1 MVTGHFDGLDYHRW
15 AAEVD
20 VVANDHY
27 VVAADPE
34 GHRELAFCADLT
46 RGLAGGG
53 PWLLMEQS
61 ASAVNWQPRNI
72 PKRPGELMRNSL
84 QHVARGADGILFF
97 QWRASRAGAEK
108 FHAAL
113 VPHAGTDTRIWREV
127 VELSRALD
135 RLDEVVGS
143 HVENQVALLVDY
155 EAWWACELD
164 SHPSV
169 DVRYLDRPHA
179 LHAALTDLGVGVD
192 VVHPG
197 TDLARY
203 RLVVVPTLYSV
214 TDETAARVDAAV
226 RAGATVLVTYFSGI
240 TDEHDHIRLGGYP
253 GAFRD
258 LLGIRVEELVPLR
271 QGDRVALDDGSRA
284 DVWTERLH
292 LNGAEAVATYVDG
305 PLPGVPAV
313 TRHEHG
319 HGVGWYVATRLDRS
333 SLGELVARVVDE
345 AGVRPVAPTR
355 PGVELT
361 ERTDGERRWVF
372 AVNHTEEPATIDVR
386 GHDLLRDVT
395 FDGRVPAG
403 GVAVVRREDAEGT
416 A

>member
-1 MVTGHFDGLDYHRW
+1 M
-15 AAEVD
+15 
-20 VVANDHY
+20 
-27 VVAADPE
+27 
-34 GHRELAFCADLT
+34 
-46 RGLAGGG
+46 
-53 PWLLMEQS
+53 
-61 ASAVNWQPRNI
+61 
-72 PKRPGELMRNSL
+72 
-84 QHVARGADGILFF
+84 ARGADGILFF

-226 RAGATVLVTYFSGI
+226 RAGASVLVTYFSGI

-258 LLGIRVEELVPLR
+258 LLGIRVEEFVPLR

-372 AVNHTEEPATIDVR
+372 AVNHTDEPATIDVR
-386 GHDLLRDVT
+386 GHDLLLDAT